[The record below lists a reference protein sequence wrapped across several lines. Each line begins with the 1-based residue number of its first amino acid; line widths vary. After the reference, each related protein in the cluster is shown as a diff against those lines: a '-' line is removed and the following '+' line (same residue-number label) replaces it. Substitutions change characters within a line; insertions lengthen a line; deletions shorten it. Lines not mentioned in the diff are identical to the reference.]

1 MDRAFTFVV
10 NPASGRGRTLELLPR
25 LGAEIEAR
33 DLDVELRVSTSP
45 ADPPRIARDAIERG
59 RVVVA
64 CGGDGLVGVLA
75 GVCADEG
82 GTLALVPTG
91 SGNDFA
97 RAIGLVHDDPV
108 PALDVLATGEERS
121 VDLGRLEGPGAPEGG
136 RWFCGVAGTGFD
148 AEANRWAND
157 VDRIS
162 GTALYVAATVRT
174 LATYRPRRFRL
185 TVDGESHDLD
195 AWLVAVG
202 NAQSYGGGMR
212 VCPDARL
219 DDGRLDVTVV
229 GPVSKAEFL
238 RTFPRVFKGEHVRH
252 PRVTT
257 LTGARVEVEA
267 LDGQPS
273 PVYADGEDAG
283 ELPVTVTVASD
294 ALRVVA
300 PD

>member
-1 MDRAFTFVV
+1 MDRSFTFIV
-10 NPASGRGRTLELLPR
+10 NPASGRGRTLKLLPR

-33 DLDVELRVSTSP
+33 GIDVEMRVSTSP
-45 ADPPRIARDAIERG
+45 DDPPRIARDAIERG

-64 CGGDGLVGVLA
+64 CGGDGLVGMLA

-97 RAIGLVHDDPV
+97 RAIGLVHDDPI
-108 PALDVLATGEERS
+108 PALDVLAAGEERS
-121 VDLGRLEGPGAPEGG
+121 VDLGRLEGAGAPEGG
-136 RWFCGVAGTGFD
+136 RWFCCVAGTGFD

-185 TVDGESHDLD
+185 TVDGETHDLD

-212 VCPDARL
+212 VCPNARL
-219 DDGRLDVTVV
+219 DDGVLDVTVV

-238 RTFPRVFKGEHVRH
+238 RTFPRVFKGEHVHH
-252 PRVTT
+252 PQVTT
-257 LTGARVEVEA
+257 LTGARVEIEV
-267 LDGQPS
+267 LDGRPS

-283 ELPVTVTVASD
+283 EVPLTVSVAPKK
-294 ALRVVA
+294 LRVIA
-300 PD
+300 P

>member
-10 NPASGRGRTLELLPR
+10 NPASGRGRTLKLLPR
-25 LGAEIEAR
+25 LGSEIEAR

-45 ADPPRIARDAIERG
+45 EDPPRIARDAVQRG

-75 GVCADEG
+75 GACADEG

-97 RAIGLVHDDPV
+97 RAIGLLHDDPV
-108 PALDVLATGEERS
+108 AALDVLATGAERS
-121 VDLGRLEGPGAPEGG
+121 VDLGRLEGPGAPDGG
-136 RWFCGVAGTGFD
+136 RWFCCVAGTGFD
-148 AEANRWAND
+148 AEANRWANE
-157 VDRIS
+157 VERIS
-162 GTALYVAATVRT
+162 GTTLYVAATVRT

-185 TVDGESHDLD
+185 TVDSERHDLD

-212 VCPDARL
+212 VCPDASL
-219 DDGRLDVTVV
+219 DDGLLDVTVV

-283 ELPVTVTVASD
+283 ELPATVTVASD
-294 ALRVVA
+294 ALRVIA